1 MTEAVRRVYCVGSYI
16 DEETAPDQC
25 FMGHLFLDP
34 STVIVVPE
42 NGRRDSK
49 CFWFS
54 SVLEMMDLAVW
65 ERKFMLQSTDDTFA

>member
-1 MTEAVRRVYCVGSYI
+1 MWSHI

-25 FMGHLFLDP
+25 SMWHLFLDP
-34 STVIVVPE
+34 STFIVMFQRMAGEILSVF
-42 NGRRDSK
+42 G
-49 CFWFS
+49 FS